1 MLTNNVARQPSGR
14 DDGASDVSA
23 RNLRIKENC
32 REFHRSPGASDD
44 HNPHFLQEG
53 RIEGSYVARRIPGR
67 DPEASDVNLSELPFF
82 RIAYKSKT
90 KHSAWWRE
98 IHLHGGKT
106 LKPMV
111 LANPDHAR
119 RSPNFWPWT

>member
-1 MLTNNVARQPSGR
+1 LLTNNVARQSFGCESR
-14 DDGASDVSA
+14 ASDVSA

-67 DPEASDVNLSELPFF
+67 DPEASEVNLSELPFF

-90 KHSAWWRE
+90 KH
-98 IHLHGGKT
+98 GGGKSTSSKT
-106 LKPMV
+106 LKPVV

-119 RSPNFWPWT
+119 RSPNFWP